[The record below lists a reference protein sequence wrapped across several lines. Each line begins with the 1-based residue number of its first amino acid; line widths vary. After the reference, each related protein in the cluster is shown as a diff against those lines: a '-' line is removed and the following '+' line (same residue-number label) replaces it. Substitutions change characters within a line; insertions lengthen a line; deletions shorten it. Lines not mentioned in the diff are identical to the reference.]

1 MMFSFSQNVL
11 SVKFVSAAFTM
22 MLLSACT
29 LKTEAP
35 IINVDA
41 SDDIVIYGSLPAD
54 QALDLKMTA
63 RFESTNK
70 SCGNF
75 VDISH
80 AYPLSEMLNIEVKR
94 TADQYRAHF
103 FRDALSRGEC
113 DWSLIYVSAE
123 LTDKSASK
131 DWRNFYNATPE
142 DLAAKYLESIMP
154 KDENHLLEVNC
165 KAAPKSSVI
174 SNGSSEVSIQKDL
187 KCDGKGMYLVPKIHS
202 YHVNY
207 QYFEN

>member
-63 RFESTNK
+63 RFESNRVAT
-70 SCGNF
+70 
-75 VDISH
+75 
-80 AYPLSEMLNIEVKR
+80 LSTSLMLILLVKCSTLR
-94 TADQYRAHF
+94 
-103 FRDALSRGEC
+103 
-113 DWSLIYVSAE
+113 
-123 LTDKSASK
+123 
-131 DWRNFYNATPE
+131 
-142 DLAAKYLESIMP
+142 
-154 KDENHLLEVNC
+154 
-165 KAAPKSSVI
+165 
-174 SNGSSEVSIQKDL
+174 
-187 KCDGKGMYLVPKIHS
+187 
-202 YHVNY
+202 
-207 QYFEN
+207 